1 MLDSAIGELNHI
13 YKEGKLARVDVAF
26 DYEGFRIFDKPEN
39 TQDSIVE
46 RMRSLREQYD
56 ILIYCP
62 LIDGEFGSG
71 MKLEYNAILRI
82 NNTLPP
88 ENKIYIE
95 CFIRIKEGVSD
106 HSYPELLDKNNTG
119 LQVCNWYR
127 DDHDFKSVVKDTING
142 IILSYPKKNIEPS
155 DEASSEEP
163 ENIKEPSAENSID
176 KKSEEGATN
185 CGRGRVC
192 FFKIIIL
199 SLIVA
204 LPVLYWKQ
212 CSASNPEDPLAP
224 HITQI
229 DSTRTIIN
237 ERVSVAE
244 AMVKQG
250 MFDAAKDTL
259 EAIKKDC
266 HPEWVDLLLKINTL
280 ESLIPAQPIPYGTP
294 GAIGGQHETESK
306 PVYLHDG
313 FVLTGLSG
321 DFENYVLTQIE
332 TTSELRRAPG
342 KKVQWGISITER
354 KNQRGL
360 DDGDYFV
367 DLSVSVSIINN
378 KTGKSL
384 PQLPL
389 YKNECIGS
397 PISYEDAFNAAASEE
412 FAKLIAIG
420 IVNAIKN
427 EN

>member
-1 MLDSAIGELNHI
+1 ML
-13 YKEGKLARVDVAF
+13 F
-26 DYEGFRIFDKPEN
+26 
-39 TQDSIVE
+39 
-46 RMRSLREQYD
+46 
-56 ILIYCP
+56 
-62 LIDGEFGSG
+62 
-71 MKLEYNAILRI
+71 
-82 NNTLPP
+82 
-88 ENKIYIE
+88 
-95 CFIRIKEGVSD
+95 
-106 HSYPELLDKNNTG
+106 
-119 LQVCNWYR
+119 
-127 DDHDFKSVVKDTING
+127 
-142 IILSYPKKNIEPS
+142 
-155 DEASSEEP
+155 
-163 ENIKEPSAENSID
+163 
-176 KKSEEGATN
+176 
-185 CGRGRVC
+185 
-192 FFKIIIL
+192 
-199 SLIVA
+199 
-204 LPVLYWKQ
+204 WKQ
-212 CSASNPEDPLAP
+212 CSSSNPEDPLAP
-224 HITQI
+224 TITQI
-229 DSTRTIIN
+229 DSTRKIIS

-266 HPEWVDLLLKINTL
+266 HPEWEDVLLKINTL

-342 KKVQWGISITER
+342 KKVQRGISITER

-378 KTGKSL
+378 KTGLSL

-412 FAKLIAIG
+412 FAKRIAIG